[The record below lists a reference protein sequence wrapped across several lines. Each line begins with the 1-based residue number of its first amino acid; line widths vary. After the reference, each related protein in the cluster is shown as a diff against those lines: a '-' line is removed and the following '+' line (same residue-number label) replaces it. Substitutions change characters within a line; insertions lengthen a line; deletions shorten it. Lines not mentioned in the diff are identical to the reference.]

1 MAILRVKV
9 TVVVFVHINHHND
22 IVALQL
28 LGDIFVRLVEV
39 VELVTPTAPVG
50 AKLQEDVFIVPLSDD
65 QRISDLLGSIG

>member
-50 AKLQEDVFIVPLSDD
+50 AKLQEDVFIVRLSDD